1 MPVDKFG
8 RKDTA
13 VQENVSSDV
22 SFTQI
27 GDYFIRKDGSNT
39 AIGSIN
45 VTGNTL
51 TNLMRLTNFTLTDG
65 QVVLIKFQETEILC
79 RAI

>member
-8 RKDTA
+8 RRDAA
-13 VQENVSSDV
+13 VRENVSSDV